1 MKTITI
7 ETEVGKVSD
16 GYHTF
21 DELYE
26 HRCILF
32 VALMK
37 TNPDISWRANN
48 HDDGSSFDGWF
59 VAGMELMTGD
69 VTYHLPNN
77 MWEMLDNVGIKT
89 SNKAPK
95 WDGHTAGDV
104 VKRLE
109 KWVGLICPKYLKS

>member
-7 ETEVGKVSD
+7 ATEVGKVSD

-37 TNPDISWRANN
+37 TNPKISWRANN
-48 HDDGSSFDGWF
+48 HDDGSNYESWF
-59 VAGMELMTGD
+59 VAGMQLPTGD
-69 VTYHLPNN
+69 ISYHLPLP
-77 MWEMLDNVGIKT
+77 MWKLLDNVGIKT
-89 SNKAPK
+89 SNKAPT
-95 WDGHTAGDV
+95 WDGHTAADV
-104 VKRLE
+104 VQRLE
-109 KWVGLICPKYLKS
+109 QWARGVKEPLQQ

>member
-1 MKTITI
+1 MGTITI

-37 TNPDISWRANN
+37 TNPKISWRANN
-48 HDDGSSFDGWF
+48 HDDGSMFEGEWF
-59 VAGMELMTGD
+59 VAGMNLPTGD
-69 VTYHLPNN
+69 ITYHLPQ
-77 MWEMLDNVGIKT
+77 WTWKMLDNVGIKT
-89 SNKAPK
+89 SNLAPK
-95 WDGHTAGDV
+95 WDGHTPRNV

-109 KWVGLICPKYLKS
+109 KWVRQ